1 MTRQRWATKTG
12 LILALAGNAIGL
24 GNFLRFPV
32 QAAQNGG
39 GAFMIPYFVALGLIG
54 LPMMWVECAIGRLG
68 GKHGHGHTAGMM
80 TLLWPHPVAK
90 YVGALGIFIPF
101 TVALYYTYITSW
113 CLAFSVFSL
122 AGSYE
127 GLTTRDAME
136 EFLRAFQGVAPNTT
150 FPSVATAY
158 GFYLATLAVM
168 LAVLAGGVA
177 RGIERLAKIAMPLLF
192 VFGAVLALRVLL
204 LGTPD
209 AAEPERNVVAGLGFV
224 WNPTFTRLAD
234 PTVWIAAAGQIF
246 FTLGVGWGIIH
257 TYVSYLEPEDDI
269 VLTGMATAGL
279 NELAEVVIGGTIAL
293 TAAVAFFG
301 TAATEEIARAGA
313 FDLGFAAMP
322 VVFQKLAFGR
332 LLGTLWFLLLFFA
345 GVTSAVAMGQPLVAL
360 LQENWR
366 LSRQRAVAILGAAMI
381 VLTQPVIF
389 FQRFGFLDELDFWV
403 GAIALAVFGVLELVI
418 FGWVFGIERGWDEI
432 LKGAAVRPPHFF
444 KSVIRYV
451 TPAYL
456 VGILTWWSCTDLPR
470 RLVMQGVAE
479 DARPYLIF
487 GRILSLAVLVA
498 IFVLV
503 RHGSRGWSRRGVE
516 EEAA

>member
-39 GAFMIPYFVALGLIG
+39 GAFMIPYFVALLLIG

-68 GKHGHGHTAGMM
+68 GSRGYGHTAGMM
-80 TLLWPHPVAK
+80 TVLWRHPAAK

-113 CLAFSVFSL
+113 CLAFSAFSL
-122 AGSYE
+122 AGTYD
-127 GLTTRDAME
+127 GLTTRADME
-136 EFLRAFQGVAPNTT
+136 AFLQAFQGIAPNDS

-192 VFGAVLALRVLL
+192 VFGAVLAVRVLA

-209 AAEPERNVVAGLGFV
+209 PALPERNVLAGLGFV

-257 TYVSYLEPEDDI
+257 TYVSYLEPQDDV

-301 TAATEEIARAGA
+301 VTATEEVARSGA
-313 FDLGFAAMP
+313 FDLGFATMP
-322 VVFQKLAFGR
+322 VIFQKLAFGR
-332 LLGTLWFLLLFFA
+332 LLAALWFLLLFFA
-345 GVTSAVAMGQPLVAL
+345 GVTSTVAMGQPLVAL

-366 LSRQRAVAILGAAMI
+366 LSRARAVAILGVAMF
-381 VLTQPVIF
+381 VLSQPVIF
-389 FQRFGFLDELDFWV
+389 FHRFGFLDELDFWV
-403 GAIALAVFGVLELVI
+403 GSIALAVFGVLELI
-418 FGWVFGIERGWDEI
+418 LFGWVFGIERGWSEI
-432 LKGAAVRPPHFF
+432 LKGAAVKPPAFF
-444 KSVIRYV
+444 KAVIRYV

-456 VGILTWWSCTDLPR
+456 LGILAWWSYADLPGR
-470 RLVMQGVAE
+470 IAMQGVAE
-479 DARPYLIF
+479 SEQPYVVF
-487 GRILSLAVLVA
+487 GRLLSLALLLA

-503 RHGSRGWSRRGVE
+503 SLASRRWRQVGE
-516 EEAA
+516 SST